1 MTAISAARS
10 ASDVF
15 HAIAD
20 GNRRKILDLLLDGE
34 QPVQELLRHFDIS
47 FAAISQHLRIL
58 RDTGLVAVRPEGRR
72 RFYRARPETLREV
85 HDWTARYSAFWHDH
99 LDQLGDYLDETE

>member
-1 MTAISAARS
+1 MSSTRS

-20 GNRRKILDLLLDGE
+20 GNRRKILDLLREGE
-34 QPVQELLRHFDIS
+34 RPVQDLLPHFDIS

-58 RDTGLVAVRPEGRR
+58 RDTGLVAVRPEGRQ
-72 RFYRARPETLREV
+72 RFYRAQPETLREV
-85 HDWTARYSAFWHDH
+85 HEWTGRAIAFWEDH
-99 LDQLGDYLDETE
+99 LDQLGDYLDDTE